1 MNNEQNSENPH
12 NQQLNIAGVTTRFCF
27 HSCKFLSITEHE
39 QNRLKT
45 KEPHI
50 CERYNKHIKH
60 NGFHPSLP
68 MLSECDYDNSE
79 LREKRFDTQTP
90 LFL

>member
-1 MNNEQNSENPH
+1 MNTENTSNEAKGNAVLH
-12 NQQLNIAGVTTRFCF
+12 GVTTRFCY